1 MEESTKYAKSEGNLI
16 YEVGFNI
23 IPSVSEEE
31 LPSLV
36 TKITGA
42 IETNGGKVINTESPR
57 LKNLAYPMAKAGSG
71 KKTYFESAYLGSV
84 YFELSPEKI
93 SLVKKAMDAI
103 NDVLRFII
111 LDIPVDALVA
121 REKKIIIRD
130 TIKPTVK
137 EESSAPISE
146 EEVDKAIEELIVE
159 E

>member
-57 LKNLAYPMAKAGSG
+57 LKNLAYPMTKAGSG

-137 EESSAPISE
+137 
-146 EEVDKAIEELIVE
+146 
-159 E
+159 